1 MRNISGASQIA
12 SACAL
17 NVNKHIVDI
26 LLIEITS
33 REREREIKI
42 GISIQDV
49 TQIKKTKDYC
59 LVKFHD
65 EIDF

>member
-1 MRNISGASQIA
+1 MSTN
-12 SACAL
+12 
-17 NVNKHIVDI
+17 I
-26 LLIEITS
+26 LLIS
-33 REREREIKI
+33 YLLRLHREREREIKI